1 MNKII
6 IIGNLTKDVDLR
18 TTQNDIEYCTFT
30 VAVKRKYQPDET
42 DFLNVVAYRNLA
54 KTCSQYLSKGKKVC
68 VCGYLQTRSYE
79 VPDGGKKYVTEIIAE
94 EVDFLSGKSEE
105 QKEELKPV
113 PETDDLPF

>member
-1 MNKII
+1 MNKAI
-6 IIGNLTKDVDLR
+6 IIGNLTKDIELR

-30 VAVKRKYQPDET
+30 VAVKRKYQPEET
-42 DFLNVVAYRNLA
+42 DYLSVVAYRNLA
-54 KTCSQYLSKGKKVC
+54 KLCNQYLSKGKKVC

-94 EVDFLSGKSEE
+94 DIDFLSPKSED
-105 QKEELKPV
+105 LKPV